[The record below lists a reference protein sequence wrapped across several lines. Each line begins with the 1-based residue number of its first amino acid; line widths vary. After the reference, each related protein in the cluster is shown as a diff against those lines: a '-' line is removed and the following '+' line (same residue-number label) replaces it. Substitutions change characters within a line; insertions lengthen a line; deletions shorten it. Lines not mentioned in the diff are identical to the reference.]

1 MLISQKIFLT
11 AILFPLA
18 ENPGAEFILVLGLIG
33 FAGGLMSF
41 AFYMPVFISDLINF
55 IRMGYGMLF
64 GFDIDY
70 SISTM
75 TKFLGSL
82 FMMGIGMGEINNM
95 LIWLGFL
102 SGGALGLWVVI
113 LTLPFTLPFLL
124 LSRN

>member
-1 MLISQKIFLT
+1 MFIYIQKILFFT
-11 AILFPLA
+11 ALFTFKNCIDITCAFISGSKTLA
-18 ENPGAEFILVLGLIG
+18 LYI
-33 FAGGLMSF
+33 
-41 AFYMPVFISDLINF
+41 PVFISDLINF
-55 IRMGYGMLF
+55 MSMAFDMLF